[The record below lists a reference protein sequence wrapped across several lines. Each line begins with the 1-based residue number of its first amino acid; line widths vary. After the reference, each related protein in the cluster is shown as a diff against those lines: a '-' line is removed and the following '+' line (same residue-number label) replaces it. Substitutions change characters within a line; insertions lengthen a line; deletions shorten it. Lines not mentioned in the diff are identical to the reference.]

1 LMKLRMRY
9 IVLVLSIIIMLLG
22 TGLAGVTQA
31 GFGTV
36 SVTEVDFKAAD
47 DSNIHATLQV
57 PVYATDTDP
66 LPGVVVIHGVIQCK
80 EWLMAFGIELA
91 RRGFVTLT
99 IDANGH
105 GNSDAGSGSGAAAL
119 EYLANLDYVN
129 SSSIGLIGH
138 SMGGGISWAAIEE
151 SSVIVDAL
159 VLVGA
164 WVSSSASYI
173 PNLLVATGS
182 FDSLSSYPR
191 NLTLLEASF
200 GFTDIEAGVTYG
212 DFEDGTARRAI
223 FPRTNHLFETVD
235 AVIVSESVE
244 WMKNSL
250 KGGEEDSHWI
260 PSTDLVFQIWL
271 VGGFISILGVTLSIF
286 PLLAILAGLP
296 IFQDI
301 RKRPSTESAASNKT
315 FLGMGAVY
323 ALIGLGTF
331 FPLLGVGMFLDFMIS
346 FPQRYGLEI
355 ISWVLGG
362 SIIAYVVLY
371 LILHLRPG
379 LALESSD
386 ETETSPVLV
395 NRLMKTFL
403 LAFIA
408 MLWIYGWTLLVD
420 VGLALDF
427 RCFLPGFN
435 DLTGP
440 RALTVPIYFVVLF
453 VYFIVESKWLIGV
466 MRIKTRDAW
475 SRAQTDWTLKAI
487 LIKCGP
493 YFILLIVQYGFGL
506 ITGLPLL
513 PGMIGFS
520 FLFFYAFAPWFVIT
534 TVFIVWGHHLTGHHY
549 LGPMVNALLFSWIIA
564 AMFPMTI

>member
-1 LMKLRMRY
+1 MKLRTRY
-9 IVLVLSIIIMLLG
+9 IVLVLSIIIMLSG
-22 TGLAGVTQA
+22 TGLAGVTQT

-36 SVTEVDFKAAD
+36 SVTEVDFQAAD

-66 LPGVVVIHGVIQCK
+66 LPGVVVIHGVLQCK

-105 GNSDAGSGSGAAAL
+105 GNSDAGSGSGTAAL
-119 EYLANLDYVN
+119 EYLADLDYVN

-164 WVSSSASYI
+164 WVSSSASYV

-182 FDSLSSYPR
+182 FDSLFSYPR
-191 NLTLLEASF
+191 NLTLLEPSF

-212 DFEDGTARRAI
+212 NFEDGTARRAV
-223 FPRTNHLFETVD
+223 FPMTNHLFETID

-250 KGGEEDSHWI
+250 KGGEEDSYWI
-260 PSTDLVFQIWL
+260 PSTDLIFPIWL

-286 PLLAILAGLP
+286 PLLVILMGLP

-301 RKRPSTESAASNKT
+301 KKKPSTESAASNKT
-315 FLGMGAVY
+315 LMGTGAVY
-323 ALIGLGTF
+323 ALIGLGAF
-331 FPLLGVGMFLDFMIS
+331 FPLLGVGLLLDFTIP
-346 FPQRYGLEI
+346 FPQRYGLGI
-355 ISWVLGG
+355 ISWILGSGLIAFVL
-362 SIIAYVVLY
+362 LH
-371 LILHLRPG
+371 LILHFRPG

-386 ETETSPVLV
+386 ETETSSILA

-403 LAFIA
+403 LALIA
-408 MLWIYGWTLLVD
+408 TLWVYGWTLLVD
-420 VGLALDF
+420 IGFALDF

-435 DLTGP
+435 DLTGS
-440 RALTVPIYFVVLF
+440 RALLVPIYFAACL
-453 VYFIVESKWLIGV
+453 VYFVVESKWLNGV
-466 MRIKTRDAW
+466 MRTKTEGTWDRT
-475 SRAQTDWTLKAI
+475 QIDWTLKAI
-487 LIKCGP
+487 LIKSGP
-493 YFILLIVQYGFGL
+493 YFILLIMQYGFGL

-534 TVFIVWGHHLTGHHY
+534 TIFIVWGHHLTGHHY
-549 LGPMVNALLFSWIIA
+549 LGPMVNAFLFSWVLA
-564 AMFPMTI
+564 AMLTMTI